1 MKLNLKNIALASM
14 FFMGAIAFSQQLDN
28 NGFENW
34 ENVGSNNEE
43 PIEWNSFYTA
53 SGSLTSYAEKT
64 VWRDAAAHS
73 GSYCARIE
81 TVSGPFGVVVNGNM
95 TCGQVNMGSTV
106 PSNSANHNITRTG
119 NSDFHQALT
128 TYPDSIV
135 VWINYQG
142 VGGDNGSVSA
152 IIHDNFDYKFP
163 ESGTSADHAIAYAQ
177 QTFANTGGWT
187 RVSIPFNYNSGAS
200 SDPAAFILV
209 NLTPSAIPGG
219 GNVGSKLYVDDIELI
234 YNPVIITSTVTPL
247 SYTVTNTNSD
257 NIDIPFTI
265 NYGPMG
271 AGNVFTAQ
279 LSDANG
285 NFGAPTNIG
294 TLSSTTAGT
303 INATIPAGTPS
314 GTGYRVRV
322 IGTNPTNTIGSDNG
336 QDITINLIGNSIA
349 PSGSQSLLIGV
360 DGNTLTVTENPA
372 ASSREWKFATVSG
385 GPYSSFAPTETGTT
399 YTPNFIASGTY
410 YVICESV
417 ISGDNIVSNEV
428 EINVGAAT
436 ITTNPVNPT
445 AFEFSPSSPNGNI
458 SVSFTTSGA
467 FTPGNVFSVE
477 LSDASGSFAAPT
489 VIGTLNSTTA
499 GTISASIP
507 NSTSTGLG
515 YRVRVVGSNPNIIG
529 SDNGQD
535 ISVDQ
540 YANSISPTDAQ
551 NLTVGA
557 SGSVVMV
564 TETQSTTSRKWQYT
578 TTSGSG
584 YVDFSPTE
592 TGASY
597 TPMFNQ
603 VGTFYVVALSTNIY
617 GDEVMSEEVTINVTN
632 GSTITTSTVF
642 GSPINLSPSANVV
655 LPVSFTSDAVFDPG
669 NVFTAELSDATG
681 DFSSPTVVGT
691 LNGATIDVVDATI
704 PVGTVAGTGYRIRI
718 TSSSPAIVGTAC
730 DNDLIVDQFSNTIG
744 GTTNQTIAANS
755 WGDEITIS
763 ESQISTREWKYSTT
777 SGSGYQSFTS
787 PETNT
792 NYFPNFDTE
801 GTYYVVC
808 ESENVQW
815 GDVVTSDEAV
825 IIVDNSIGINENG
838 NHQVSITAFNGEIMI
853 SGANSGDRF
862 QIINMNGQV
871 IANYLINNENEIL
884 NTNLPNGIYMFN
896 LITNN
901 NIHSGK
907 LKL

>member
-1 MKLNLKNIALASM
+1 MKLNLKYTALASM
-14 FFMGAIAFSQQLDN
+14 LFMGAIAFTQQIDN
-28 NGFENW
+28 SGFENW

-43 PIEWNSFYTA
+43 PIEWNSFHTA
-53 SGSLTSYAEKT
+53 SGGLTGYAEKT
-64 VWRDAAAHS
+64 VWRDGAAHS

-95 TCGQVNMGSTV
+95 TVGQVNMGSTV
-106 PSNSANHNITRTG
+106 PSNTDNHNATRPS
-119 NSDFHQALT
+119 NSAFHQTLT

-135 VWINYQG
+135 AWINYQG
-142 VGGDNGSVSA
+142 NGGDNGAISA
-152 IIHDNFDYKFP
+152 ILHDNFEYKFP
-163 ESGTSADHAIAYAQ
+163 ESGSSGDHAIAYAQ
-177 QTFANTGGWT
+177 TTFSNTGGWT

-200 SDPAAFILV
+200 NDPAAFILV

-219 GNVGSKLYVDDIELI
+219 GTVGSKLYVDDIELI
-234 YNPVIITSTVTPL
+234 YNPVINTSNVTPL

-265 NYGPMG
+265 DYGPMG

-294 TLSSTTAGT
+294 TLTSTTAGT
-303 INATIPAGTPS
+303 INAVIPAGTAG

-322 IGTNPTNTIGSDNG
+322 IGTNPANTIGSDNG
-336 QDITINLIGNSIA
+336 QDITIDLIGNSIA

-385 GPYSSFAPTETGTT
+385 GPYSSFGPIETGVT
-399 YTPNFIASGTY
+399 YTPNFAVAGTY

-436 ITTNPVNPT
+436 ITTDPVNPT
-445 AFEFSPSSPNGNI
+445 MFEFSPNSPHGNI

-467 FTPGNVFSVE
+467 FTPGNTFSVE
-477 LSDASGSFAAPT
+477 LSDASGSFAGAS

-507 NSTSTGLG
+507 NTTVDGLG
-515 YRVRVVGSNPNIIG
+515 YRVRVVGSNPSITG
-529 SDNGQD
+529 SDNGTD
-535 ISVDQ
+535 IIVSQ
-540 YANSISPTDAQ
+540 YANTVSPNTDQ

-557 SGSVVMV
+557 SGTAITVAENQVSL
-564 TETQSTTSRKWQYT
+564 SRKWQYT

-584 YVDFSPTE
+584 YMDFAPTE
-592 TGASY
+592 TGMTYIPS
-597 TPMFNQ
+597 FNQ
-603 VGTFYVVALSTNIY
+603 VGTFYVVALSTNVY
-617 GDEVMSEEVTINVTN
+617 GDEVMSEEVTVNVTN
-632 GSTITTSTVF
+632 GTDITTSTVF

-655 LPVSFTSDAVFDPG
+655 IPVSFTSNVVFDPG

-691 LNGATIDVVDATI
+691 LNGATIDAVDASI
-704 PVGTVAGTGYRIRI
+704 PVGTAAGTGYRIRI
-718 TSSSPAIVGTAC
+718 TSSSPAIVGTEC
-730 DNDLIVDQFSNTIG
+730 DNDIIVDQFSNTIG
-744 GTTNQTIAANS
+744 GTTNQTIAENS

-763 ESQISTREWKYSTT
+763 ESQVSTREWKYSTT
-777 SGSGYQSFTS
+777 SGSGYQSFV
-787 PETNT
+787 PAETNT
-792 NYFPNFDTE
+792 NYYPNFSAE

-815 GDVVTSDEAV
+815 GDMVTSGEAV
-825 IIVDNSIGINENG
+825 IIVDNSVGIDENG
-838 NHQVSITAFNGEIMI
+838 NDQISITSFNGEIRVNGPVKG
-853 SGANSGDRF
+853 SKF
-862 QIINMNGQV
+862 QVINMNGQV
-871 IANYLINNENEIL
+871 VFNGQL
-884 NTNLPNGIYMFN
+884 NSNTEVIPTDLPEGIYMFN
-896 LITNN
+896 LINENTS
-901 NIHSGK
+901 HSGK